1 MSKFIKIVLICAMVS
16 QLMGCAA
23 AVVGGALASKK
34 YMDHSNKKEIENSSK
49 EPKSK
54 ISEPAAKTIPAVS
67 EVSDNSG
74 QVSSKEGG
82 SVGYVDTPADYS
94 GVIFEGEASTKED
107 ACLAANISANFEPKY
122 QGEFPCSC
130 ARTTLWLCKVYPD
143 KK

>member
-1 MSKFIKIVLICAMVS
+1 MTRFIKFVLICVTLT

-34 YMDHSNKKEIENSSK
+34 YIDHANKKESESLAIPNNLEKGNSTKS
-49 EPKSK
+49 EGSSMSTESDNTPVVPDSK
-54 ISEPAAKTIPAVS
+54 ISTI
-67 EVSDNSG
+67 EI
-74 QVSSKEGG
+74 
-82 SVGYVDTPADYS
+82 PADYT
-94 GVIFEGEASTKED
+94 GIIFEGEASTKED

-130 ARTTLWLCKVYPD
+130 ARSTLWLCKVYPD